1 MINDEK
7 VTAVS
12 AEEALQQYAY
22 ILFYQRVASPSNTNT
37 ATEVPPSKMILGEDR
52 TLQWSHTYTSNS
64 DTKSGVS
71 GDFGHPS
78 SKKSRPIRIYRTPST
93 VHSLPRRPLTDST
106 PRIQSKSLAHTH
118 IHTHTHSLTHTNS
131 HKHTQTHTLTQTH
144 PHTLTH
150 TLTLTHIHI
159 PIHTYY
165 LLIDKPIYSKIY
177 VSYISL
183 WVYTYIRM
191 LEKLL
196 PLPLSKCVFN
206 YLCTVRKQ
214 SRKNSN
220 PWLWLPA
227 FPTTTTGTAG
237 QLPGKISRSRKKT
250 RAYIHFTKLSSTT
263 HHQKYPFSRSES
275 TQQRPV
281 TLTQ

>member
-52 TLQWSHTYTSNS
+52 SLQWSHTYTSNS

-118 IHTHTHSLTHTNS
+118 TYRHTHTHSLTHTYTHTNS
-131 HKHTQTHTLTQTH
+131 HTHSHRHTTHTHTYTH
-144 PHTLTH
+144 KLTH
-150 TLTLTHIHI
+150 THTHIHTHTHTHTHTYTYTYTHLYTPTTYSLISLSI
-159 PIHTYY
+159 PRFTCLTSHFGSIHTH
-165 LLIDKPIYSKIY
+165 
-177 VSYISL
+177 V
-183 WVYTYIRM
+183 
-191 LEKLL
+191 
-196 PLPLSKCVFN
+196 C
-206 YLCTVRKQ
+206 
-214 SRKNSN
+214 
-220 PWLWLPA
+220 
-227 FPTTTTGTAG
+227 
-237 QLPGKISRSRKKT
+237 
-250 RAYIHFTKLSSTT
+250 
-263 HHQKYPFSRSES
+263 
-275 TQQRPV
+275 
-281 TLTQ
+281 